1 MFIGV
6 TGYDTIMSVYTEA
19 SKSTKKKYMIESNL
33 DKFNVIEK
41 GVVTLNIT
49 FEEGF
54 NLINTNFSESM
65 ENVKNKVLVVDQ
77 YGNKISEKINDSIFK
92 DVGVIMQKVIQQQEN
107 STIDIDGE
115 FKGIEKTCSLKGYGD
130 ITCVTGRGVKVK
142 DSYTKLIGLF
152 YIDTDKH
159 TWQNGDYQIELE

>member
-1 MFIGV
+1 
-6 TGYDTIMSVYTEA
+6 
-19 SKSTKKKYMIESNL
+19 MIESNL

-54 NLINTNFSESM
+54 NLINTNFSESI

-115 FKGIEKTCSLKGYGD
+115 FKGIEKLA
-130 ITCVTGRGVKVK
+130 
-142 DSYTKLIGLF
+142 L
-152 YIDTDKH
+152 
-159 TWQNGDYQIELE
+159 